1 MTESRVSEVETKVVI
16 LEFCLLD
23 PYPHFPF
30 APAPPSLVPPEL
42 CYFFG
47 HDAKATAVDN
57 MESLILSSELE
68 AISMP

>member
-1 MTESRVSEVETKVVI
+1 MTKSRASEVETKVVI
-16 LEFCLLD
+16 LGFCLLD

-42 CYFFG
+42 CYFSG
-47 HDAKATAVDN
+47 HGAKATALDN